1 MDARFAFKIEPANAG
16 PGPKMTQSEPSFTG
30 RFNPTPIA
38 CGFFALFVVFAI
50 LTARCLYADGSFYLV
65 QVLAA
70 QNFADIAGCRG
81 FSHYLIE
88 FPVVVALA
96 LGVNSIP
103 CLTFLFGIGCFCAW
117 PVAMSLCYRLAP
129 RHFWLVML
137 AGAAGYLNAAFMSV
151 GEHIVAHAFFWP
163 ALFAIL
169 FVRPLTPFAA
179 VTLLFSSVIL
189 MRSYESMLFLGPVL
203 IALLVWRLVA
213 DKERPWQ
220 QAVLGTSVVFLILA
234 VYIAWIAVKYPNQAQ
249 YYGFKQGFFHQLL
262 DPVWTVKMSLFW
274 AAVMLGAMYP
284 PVAAIFR
291 RPAGMI
297 VCAMI
302 VLIWGLY
309 PILEPQR
316 LYPREQYNCRFLDLL
331 VPLALTPVAAIL
343 SFRPQWLAAKVPD
356 LVRLSAVMLVA
367 QSLWQ
372 LSATYQWE
380 QHLSQWRNMLAAE
393 TGPIYLWE
401 DRGFNAPD
409 FSWANPCQS
418 LIIGPRHVQAMI
430 VPDHFEPWEPFD
442 PLAPKSLPDLKRYG
456 LTYTDYIAFLELKNT
471 GS

>member
-1 MDARFAFKIEPANAG
+1 MIP
-16 PGPKMTQSEPSFTG
+16 SEPLLTG
-30 RFNPTPIA
+30 RSNPTLIA
-38 CGFFALFVVFAI
+38 CGIFALFIAFAI
-50 LTARCLYADGSFYLV
+50 LTARCLYADGSYFLV
-65 QVLAA
+65 SVLEA
-70 QNFADIAGCRG
+70 QNFAVIGSCRG

-96 LGVNSIP
+96 LGVNWIP
-103 CLTFLFGIGCFCAW
+103 CLTFLFGVGCFCAW
-117 PVAMSLCYRLAP
+117 PVAMFLCYRMEP

-137 AGAAGYLNAAFMSV
+137 ACAAGYLNAAFMSV

-179 VTLLFSSVIL
+179 VTLLFSSIIL

-203 IALLVWRLVA
+203 IALLVWRMVA
-213 DKERPWQ
+213 DKERLWR
-220 QAVLGTSVVFLILA
+220 QAVLGTSVVFLIVS

-249 YYGFKQGFFHQLL
+249 YYGFKQGFFHQLR

-274 AAVMLGAMYP
+274 AAVMLGALYP

-297 VCAMI
+297 VFALV

-309 PILEPQR
+309 PILEPER
-316 LYPREQYNCRFLDLL
+316 IYPPEQYNCRFLNLL

-343 SFRPQWLAAKVPD
+343 CFRPQWLTTKVPD

-380 QHLSQWRNMLAAE
+380 RHLSDWRKMLAAE

-409 FSWANPCQS
+409 FTWANPCQS
-418 LIIGPRHVQAMI
+418 LIIGPKRVRAMI
-430 VPDHFEPWEPFD
+430 MPDHMAVWQPFD
-442 PLAPKSLPDLKRYG
+442 PLAPDSLPDLKRYG
-456 LTYTDYIAFLELKNT
+456 FTYTDYIDFLELKNV